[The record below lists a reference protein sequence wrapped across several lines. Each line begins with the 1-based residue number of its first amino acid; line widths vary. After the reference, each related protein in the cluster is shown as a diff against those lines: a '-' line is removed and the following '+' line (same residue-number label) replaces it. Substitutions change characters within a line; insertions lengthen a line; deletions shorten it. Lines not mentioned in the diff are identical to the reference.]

1 MIKKYHQY
9 ITKVFL
15 NNLLIISLVFIV
27 ISFIISVFEEIKFF
41 EDKEVEFYYP
51 IILTL
56 LNVPSVLYE
65 IFPFIFLIAAKFFYI
80 NLVDKNELEILKN
93 NGIDNLKILS
103 ILSIISFFVGLI
115 IIVFY
120 YTFASNLKNQYLIFK
135 NQFSG
140 ENQYLAIVNE
150 NGLWVKE
157 NVDNNI
163 NIINANS
170 FEGDFLEDI
179 SITQVDDKYKTIKT
193 IIASKADI
201 SNKTWIL
208 KNGKIFSSYSADEN
222 FDKHY
227 YKSTI
232 DNLIISKL
240 FSNLGSLNI
249 YELHK
254 LSNSYNLI
262 GYSTTEIEIH
272 LHKIYSLPFYL
283 WIMTIV
289 GSILMIKLKFIKT
302 KFFTVIIGVLISVIV
317 YYLNYFSS
325 LFGSNDTIPIALSV
339 WLPIIILFLSSA
351 IGVIKINEI

>member
-140 ENQYLAIVNE
+140 ENQYLAI
-150 NGLWVKE
+150 G
-157 NVDNNI
+157 
-163 NIINANS
+163 
-170 FEGDFLEDI
+170 
-179 SITQVDDKYKTIKT
+179 
-193 IIASKADI
+193 
-201 SNKTWIL
+201 
-208 KNGKIFSSYSADEN
+208 
-222 FDKHY
+222 
-227 YKSTI
+227 
-232 DNLIISKL
+232 
-240 FSNLGSLNI
+240 
-249 YELHK
+249 
-254 LSNSYNLI
+254 
-262 GYSTTEIEIH
+262 
-272 LHKIYSLPFYL
+272 
-283 WIMTIV
+283 
-289 GSILMIKLKFIKT
+289 
-302 KFFTVIIGVLISVIV
+302 
-317 YYLNYFSS
+317 
-325 LFGSNDTIPIALSV
+325 
-339 WLPIIILFLSSA
+339 
-351 IGVIKINEI
+351 